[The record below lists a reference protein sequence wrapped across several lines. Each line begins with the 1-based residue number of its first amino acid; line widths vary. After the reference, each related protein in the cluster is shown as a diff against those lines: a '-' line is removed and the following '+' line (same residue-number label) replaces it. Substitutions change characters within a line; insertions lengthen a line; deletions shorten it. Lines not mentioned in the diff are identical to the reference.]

1 MTCSNVK
8 FLRLHSVIDLT
19 GLSKSSIYKQINE
32 GTFPEQVRIGGRAV
46 AWLDLEID
54 DWMTQCVETR
64 FTDIKTENNVE
75 V

>member
-1 MTCSNVK
+1 MVK
-8 FLRLHSVIDLT
+8 FLRLHSVMDLT
-19 GLSKSSIYKQINE
+19 GLSKSSIYLQIRQ

-46 AWLDLEID
+46 AWLDSDID
-54 DWMTQCVETR
+54 EWMTRCVETR